1 MSDWLNTPVTVVA
14 LLAVLTVFWTMA
26 RWTGMVDSGI
36 RELKDGQKELR
47 DDVKT
52 ILARLPSKV
61 IESGSPI
68 RLTDLG
74 VEVATALKAETWASD
89 AATRLEEQVAGK
101 RDFEIEQFSREYT
114 RTRLGD
120 EWRDRISACAYSFGL
135 DPSEVESVL
144 GVKLRDAL
152 LSRRQASSPSDDG

>member
-1 MSDWLNTPVTVVA
+1 MSDWLNTPVIVVA

-52 ILARLPSKV
+52 ILGRLPSKV

-89 AATRLEEQVAGK
+89 AATRLEEEVAGK
-101 RDFEIEQFSREYT
+101 RDFEIEQFASNTRGPASATSGATESRLAPT
-114 RTRLGD
+114 ALGLTHQKS
-120 EWRDRISACAYSFGL
+120 RACW
-135 DPSEVESVL
+135 V
-144 GVKLRDAL
+144 
-152 LSRRQASSPSDDG
+152 